1 MFGTTVKK
9 VNKSKQI
16 RRALEMVA
24 ILILALYPLRHI
36 HVGLD
41 LWDTGYNYANF
52 EYMGLKSMDS
62 MWLFST
68 YLSNTVGHLLTLL
81 PFGKTLLGLNFYTS
95 LTVSL
100 IAVISYVFCTGHLK
114 YSKPAVFVA
123 EFTAIS
129 LCWCPTA
136 LLYNYL
142 TYFLMLLAVI
152 GLYVGL
158 SRSKRRF
165 LFASGT
171 CLGLNVFVRF
181 SNLPEVLFIFVV
193 WGYCILE
200 AISESREEK
209 SDALRKRD
217 RADILKRSGIRTI
230 WCILG
235 YIAAVAVVLGFI
247 SLRYGFLEYVSGIR
261 RLFGM
266 QEVATGY
273 SAKSMIMSVLN
284 TYIVNSYWLL
294 RVSFFAVCGVLAVA
308 VGKFMDARLDIAIV
322 PRGVFGKKFSFTGLG
337 YFAAVIA
344 AGGCVYWLLIA
355 NFSDGDHA
363 SYNAIIRP
371 AVFLLSVMVI
381 WAAVVIFLP
390 GENINNKLM
399 AGIVIIVI
407 MVTPIGSN
415 NGLFPAFNNLFIAL
429 PWFAH
434 RVYKLLRKSEKP
446 GYAFKRLPEKY
457 KDKRRIVRILT
468 VIKSYFS
475 FFPIKMVVISVLLLN
490 LVVFTLFGYGFTFA
504 EAKNA
509 ENPHF
514 KITAGKTLEGI
525 RMSEEKAVQMLGLTH
540 FVEANGFKDL
550 DLLTYGY
557 IPSLSF
563 YLQMPSAF
571 NPWVDLPS
579 YRFDVMKGKIEE
591 IINRGDEADL
601 PLIITDVS
609 YAKYADGEND
619 EEDYKEITDDKWLL
633 IMKLIE
639 ARDYEI
645 VYRNEKFA
653 VFYAHN

>member
-1 MFGTTVKK
+1 MFGITVKK

-16 RRALEMVA
+16 RRALEVVA
-24 ILILALYPLRHI
+24 VLILALYPLRHI

-52 EYMGLKSMDS
+52 EYMGLKSMDP

-100 IAVISYVFCTGHLK
+100 IAVISYVFCTNHLK

-123 EFTAIS
+123 EFAAIN

-158 SRSKRRF
+158 TQSKRRF
-165 LFASGT
+165 LLISGI

-181 SNLPEVLFIFVV
+181 SNLPEVLFIFAV

-200 AISESREEK
+200 AISESKEEK
-209 SDALRKRD
+209 SAALRKRD
-217 RADILKRSGIRTI
+217 RADILKRTGIRTV

-235 YIAAVAVVLGFI
+235 YAAAVAGVLGFI
-247 SLRYGFLEYVSGIR
+247 SLRYGFLEYVNGIR

-273 SAKSMIMSVLN
+273 SAKSMIMSILN
-284 TYIVNSYWLL
+284 TYITNSYWIL
-294 RVSFFAVCGVLAVA
+294 RVAFFAACGVLAVA
-308 VGKFMDARLDIAIV
+308 VGKFMDARFDISV
-322 PRGVFGKKFSFTGLG
+322 VTKGVFGRKFSFTGLG
-337 YFAAVIA
+337 YFAATIA

-371 AVFLLSVMVI
+371 AVFLLSVMVV

-390 GENINNKLM
+390 GEKINNKLM
-399 AGIVIIVI
+399 AGIVIIII

-434 RVYKLLRKSEKP
+434 RVYMLLRKPEKP
-446 GYAFKRLPEKY
+446 GYTFKRLPDKY
-457 KDKRRIVRILT
+457 KKKKRVVRIFA

-475 FFPIKMVVISVLLLN
+475 FYPIKITAIAVLLLN

-504 EAKNA
+504 EARNA

-514 KITAGKTLEGI
+514 KMTAGKTLEGI
-525 RMSEEKAVQMLGLTH
+525 RMSEEKAVQMLGLIH
-540 FVEANGFKDL
+540 FIEANNLKDL
-550 DLLTYGY
+550 DLITYGY

-571 NPWVDLPS
+571 NPWMDLPS
-579 YRFDVMKGKIEE
+579 YRYDVMKDRIKEV
-591 IINRGDEADL
+591 INRKEEAL

-609 YAKYADGEND
+609 YARYADGEND
-619 EEDYKEITDDKWLL
+619 EEDFKEITDDKWLL

-653 VFYAHN
+653 VFCSDN